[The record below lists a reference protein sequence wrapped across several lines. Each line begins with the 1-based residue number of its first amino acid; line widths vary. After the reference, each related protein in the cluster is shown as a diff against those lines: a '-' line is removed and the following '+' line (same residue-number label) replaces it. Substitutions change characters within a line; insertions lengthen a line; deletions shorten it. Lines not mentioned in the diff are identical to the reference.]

1 MFHFSLVVAFGLA
14 AASELILQAV
24 QSFGTLW

>member
-1 MFHFSLVVAFGLA
+1 MFHFSLVVAFGVV
-14 AASELILQAV
+14 AASELILHAM